1 MVASEGNGGW
11 TNRRAPRQSS
21 EITELKLQLELA
33 TDIEDWRKA
42 DQIRARLRELEES
55 EWQLSTRSSGYRSR
69 SPRRR
74 KPQEQGTKPSSKHV
88 PNENPLAIEY
98 NKLIKQHL
106 QRSSVESARW
116 LLTEMQYR
124 GVRPTAVTYN
134 EFLNFFAKCK
144 DISEALRVVEGMR
157 RQGLK
162 PNRVSASTIL
172 KALGERPA
180 KDHVDEVVNI
190 LNWVSSSEGV
200 DEILLSSLA
209 EATVRIGAHA
219 SKIYAVLRRELDN
232 NDGEVWSAQTCGSL
246 IRAHGHTKDI
256 EGMWKQWNNMMA
268 HGIRPTVVT
277 TGCMVEQL
285 VMNGQVGPAYDL
297 VQSLE
302 TGGFRDCVNAVVY
315 YSLVKGYAFEK
326 DQDKVWSI
334 YQEMRQ
340 RGLQTSL
347 TTYNGLVGAF
357 SECGLVDRVDT
368 LFEQMKA
375 AGISPTVCTWSRLAK
390 GHCLRGEV
398 RKAMEVMEAMRRTS
412 GLKPDEIFYN
422 TLLDACAEQ
431 GMVDDGMQMICR
443 MEKEGLPASKYTLTI
458 LAKLLVRARQLDGAL
473 AKVEKLSNRHSID
486 ISTNIYT
493 TLLAACSEPGGDP
506 AAAARLA
513 ASLIRKKLSRGS
525 KPDRRSF
532 TALIRRFVTD
542 GTCEQSLEAVRA
554 VLGSIGSSRS
564 LPGLL
569 DKVTLQDALA
579 ARASSSG
586 VQEARPL
593 LEELHRAT
601 DGNFWFDLEA
611 AVSRPQIT
619 DDSAMESS
627 NQQS

>member
-1 MVASEGNGGW
+1 MVASGGNGDW
-11 TNRRAPRQSS
+11 TVCNVPQRSS
-21 EITELKLQLELA
+21 DIAELRLQLELA

-42 DQIRARLRELEES
+42 DQIRARLRELKES
-55 EWQLSTRSSGYRSR
+55 EQQLSIRSSGYRSR
-69 SPRRR
+69 SPRRC
-74 KPQEQGTKPSSKHV
+74 KPPEQVTKSSSKHV

-116 LLTEMQYR
+116 LLAEMQYR
-124 GVRPTAVTYN
+124 GVRPTTVTYN

-144 DISEALRVVEGMR
+144 DISEVLRVVEGMR

-180 KDHVDEVVNI
+180 RDHIDEVVKI

-209 EATVRIGAHA
+209 EATVRIGTHA

-285 VMNGQVGPAYDL
+285 VMNGQVAPAYNL
-297 VQSLE
+297 VKSLE
-302 TGGFRDCVNAVVY
+302 VGDFRDCVNAVVY

-326 DQDKVWSI
+326 DPDKVWSV
-334 YQEMRQ
+334 YEEMRQ
-340 RGLQTSL
+340 RGLQTSI

-368 LFEQMKA
+368 LFRQMRA
-375 AGISPTVCTWSRLAK
+375 EGISPSVCTWSRLAK

-398 RKAMEVMEAMRRTS
+398 HKAMEVMEEMRRTS

-422 TLLDACAEQ
+422 TLLDACAER
-431 GMVDDGMQMICR
+431 GMVDEGMQLICR
-443 MEKEGLPASKYTLTI
+443 MENEGLPASKYTLTI
-458 LAKLLVRARQLDGAL
+458 LAKLLVRARRLDGAL
-473 AKVEKLSNRHSID
+473 AKVEKLSNRHSLD
-486 ISTNIYT
+486 ISINIYT
-493 TLLAACSEPGGDP
+493 TLLAACSEPGEDH

-513 ASLIRKKLSRGS
+513 ASLLRKKLSRGS

-532 TALIRRFVTD
+532 TTLIRRFVTD
-542 GTCEQSLEAVRA
+542 GTCKESLEAIRT
-554 VLGSIGSSRS
+554 VLGSIGSSKT
-564 LPGLL
+564 LQALL
-569 DKVTLQDALA
+569 DKQALQDALA

-586 VQEARPL
+586 IEEARPL
-593 LEELHRAT
+593 LEELDRAT
-601 DGNFWFDLEA
+601 GGNFWFDLDA
-611 AVSRPQIT
+611 AVSRPQVS
-619 DDSAMESS
+619 DDSAREST
-627 NQQS
+627 NQ